1 MVLSLLSWFWNRF
14 RPQEG
19 WLPFFLLVAVTA
31 CLATAVNEVEWVP
44 ETAVVIPA
52 AFGGLVL
59 GGMLAKRPLLPFA
72 AWLLITAYGLLT
84 TTLWL
89 GRLVPPLWRWFAGW
103 QPFSQ
108 YLRQNGALF
117 IDRVGSWF
125 TAVFS
130 GGSSRETIIF
140 ALGLGLAAW
149 FLAAYVAWSA
159 YRQRQALLALLTMGT
174 ALAVNGYYG
183 QASLEWIIL
192 FVGLAT
198 LLTAVLHLANLEQT
212 WNRNHVDYSDQIRF
226 DLILHASAIGLILL
240 ALSMALPGI
249 SISKLAEA
257 FQNQPAVQAAEQ
269 TLERV
274 FAGVRPPRGPAP
286 GPDSVGGSGLMPR
299 AYLLGNPPE
308 LSETVV
314 MTAVVS
320 LPGPRLRGDAPP
332 SLNDP
337 WLNNRHWRALSYN
350 VYTGRGWALSEEREE
365 QLPANARI
373 TLPPTAAQQTI
384 QQTVHWIFD
393 ERVTRY
399 TLGMPQQFD
408 QPVSVFWRGLTDLS
422 RVQRA
427 PDESSQYQVLSQI
440 STATQAQL
448 RQTGSGEAFNANI
461 SPVIL
466 ARYTSLPAS
475 LPPRVGEL
483 AQEVAGDE
491 PTAYDQARALELF
504 LRQYPYSLDVE
515 LPPEN
520 TDPVDFF
527 LFDLQSGYCDYYAS
541 AMAVMARTLG
551 LPARVAVGYLA
562 QPADANGVQTIYQIN
577 GHSWAEIYF
586 PEYGWIEFEPTAAFP
601 SLHDTMIEGQ
611 VEFDENQ
618 PPVAPSAIPPPAP
631 QEPVWLRLWRGW
643 RWILLAGALA
653 LGYWLWRR
661 QQKQAA
667 RRDSVVWAYGRLQHH
682 AHKLG
687 QPLSASQTPDEFTA
701 VFLTHLNGY
710 ANNPRLKSLID
721 RLRPHVERLNS
732 LFVRRRYGREFAGGI
747 SAAQKSWQ
755 QIRWPLWLLRLINKM
770 PR

>member
-1 MVLSLLSWFWNRF
+1 M
-14 RPQEG
+14 
-19 WLPFFLLVAVTA
+19 
-31 CLATAVNEVEWVP
+31 EVEWVP

-52 AFGGLVL
+52 AFWGLLL
-59 GGMLAKRPLLPFA
+59 GVVLAKRPLSPLA
-72 AWLLITAYGLLT
+72 AWSLITIYGFLLT
-84 TTLWL
+84 AIWL
-89 GRLVPPLWRWFAGW
+89 GHLVPPLWRWFDGW

-108 YLRQNGALF
+108 YLRQNSALF
-117 IDRVGSWF
+117 VDRAGSWF

-130 GGSSRETIIF
+130 GGSSRETIVF
-140 ALGLGLAAW
+140 AWGLGLATW
-149 FLAAYVAWSA
+149 FLTAFAAWSA
-159 YRQRQALLALLTMGT
+159 YRWRRVIVAVLAMGT
-174 ALAVNGYYG
+174 ALAINGYLG
-183 QASLEWIIL
+183 QASLYWAVL

-212 WNRNHVDYSDQIRF
+212 WTQNRVDYSDQIRI
-226 DLILHASAIGLILL
+226 DVLMHASAIGLILL
-240 ALSMALPGI
+240 ALSVSLPGF
-249 SISKLAEA
+249 SLSKLAQA
-257 FQNQPAVQAAEQ
+257 FQNQAAVQQAEQ

-274 FAGVRPPRGPAP
+274 FAGVRQPRRPAP
-286 GPDSVGGSGLMPR
+286 APDSVGGSGLMPR

-320 LPGPRLRGDAPP
+320 LPDDA
-332 SLNDP
+332 NNP

-365 QLPANARI
+365 ELPANTPIA
-373 TLPPTAAQQTI
+373 LPPTAAQQTV
-384 QQTVHWIFD
+384 QQTMHWIFD

-427 PDESSQYQVLSQI
+427 DDESSHYQLISQV

-448 RQTGSGEAFNANI
+448 RQTGIGEAFNANV

-466 ARYTSLPAS
+466 ARYTSLPNS

-577 GHSWAEIYF
+577 GHSWAEVYF

-601 SLHDTMIEGQ
+601 SLHDTLLEGQ
-611 VEFDENQ
+611 AEFDENQ
-618 PPVAPSAIPPPAP
+618 PLDAPLIAPPAIPPPAP
-631 QEPVWLRLWRGW
+631 QEPVWLRSWRGW

-653 LGYWLWRR
+653 LGYWLW
-661 QQKQAA
+661 QHWQKQMA
-667 RRDSVVWAYGRLQHH
+667 RRDSVVWAYGRLQHQ
-682 AHKLG
+682 ARKLG

-701 VFLTHLNGY
+701 VFLIHLNDY
-710 ANNPRLKSLID
+710 TNNPRLKPLID

-732 LFVRRRYGREFAGGI
+732 LFIRRRYGREYTAGM
-747 SAAQKSWQ
+747 SAAQESWQ
-755 QIRWPLWLLRLINKM
+755 QLHWPLWLLRLINKM